1 MHYKEDWPDARRR
14 LEFFWKER
22 EITDRPCV
30 AVFAPRRTSKLPSFP
45 ELQWGP
51 WLGGLDAIPDND
63 VAVIRRW
70 WTDPEL
76 NYERMQLWFENT
88 WFGGEA
94 IPCTYVNWG
103 AMAMAAFYDA
113 PANFKKT
120 SVWYP
125 EVIRDWES
133 WKWRF
138 DRVTNEYWRKTLD
151 IVKLLLERDN
161 GRYFVGTP
169 EFGTAGDLLS
179 LMRGMDNLA
188 LDLLDHPE
196 EIKGAIDLLGDTAV
210 ELQKLIHGMTHKAND
225 GGGVLAW
232 MSLWSPGSQS
242 QLACDF
248 STVISPNLFKE
259 FFTGEIEKE
268 AAWADFATY
277 HLDGPDAMRSH
288 LDTLLAMPSID
299 TIEWTPGAGSPPTY
313 TPAYIPAYKK
323 IQAAGKRL
331 YLLAEPGEIEALM
344 AELSPKGLF
353 LCTHADSQEE
363 GERLLKKVTQWTR
376 ASSG

>member
-1 MHYKEDWPDARRR
+1 MYYKEDWAAARRR
-14 LEFFWKER
+14 LELFWKEG
-22 EITDRPCV
+22 EIMERPCV
-30 AVFAPRRTSKLPSFP
+30 AVFAPRKTSRLPSFP

-51 WLGGLDAIPDND
+51 WLGGLESLPDSD
-63 VAVIRRW
+63 EEGIRRW
-70 WTDPEL
+70 WVDPER

-103 AMAMAAFYDA
+103 AMAMASFYGS
-113 PANFKKT
+113 PAIFKKT

-125 EVIRDWES
+125 EVIADWDE
-133 WKWRF
+133 WKWSF
-138 DRVTNEYWRKTLD
+138 DLATNEYWRQTLD
-151 IVKLLLERDN
+151 IVKLMIERGK

-179 LMRGMDNLA
+179 LMRGMDKLA
-188 LDLLDHPE
+188 VDLLDRPDQV
-196 EIKGAIDLLGDTAV
+196 KLAIDLLRDAWIA
-210 ELQKLIHGMTHKAND
+210 LQERIFVMTRECND

-232 MSLWSPGSQS
+232 MSLWAPGRHS

-248 STVISPNLFKE
+248 STVISPDQFRE
-259 FFTGEIEKE
+259 FFVEEIREE
-268 AAWADFATY
+268 AAWGEYATY

-288 LDTLLAMPSID
+288 LDTLLGIPGIQ

-313 TPAYIPAYKK
+313 TPAYIPAYRK

-331 YLLAEPGEIEALM
+331 YLLAEPQEIEGLLSD
-344 AELSPKGLF
+344 LSPKGLF
-353 LCTHADSQEE
+353 LCTHAETQAE
-363 GERLLKKVTQWTR
+363 GERLLERIALWTKAGAR
-376 ASSG
+376 